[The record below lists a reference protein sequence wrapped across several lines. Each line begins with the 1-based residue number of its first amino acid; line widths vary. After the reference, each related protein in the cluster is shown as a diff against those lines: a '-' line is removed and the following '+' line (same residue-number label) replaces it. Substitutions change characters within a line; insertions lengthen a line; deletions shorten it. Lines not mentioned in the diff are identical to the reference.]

1 MDIFLIKCKSI
12 VKTGIE
18 TLTIFFFQHTT
29 RNMYT
34 PTKIGD
40 TVKILQL
47 LSLGYSPI
55 QKFTEAENGT
65 PLHVAASEGH
75 VLTSHVLVQ
84 AGAEL
89 DAIDD
94 DQATPLMLACTKG
107 RPNIVR
113 YERELFNL
121 ADSDMLLCRIFK
133 VMFQS

>member
-1 MDIFLIKCKSI
+1 
-12 VKTGIE
+12 
-18 TLTIFFFQHTT
+18 
-29 RNMYT
+29 MYT

-113 YERELFNL
+113 YEIELFNL

-133 VMFQS
+133 DMFQS

>member
-1 MDIFLIKCKSI
+1 
-12 VKTGIE
+12 
-18 TLTIFFFQHTT
+18 
-29 RNMYT
+29 MYN
-34 PTKIGD
+34 PTKSGD

-94 DQATPLMLACTKG
+94 EQLTPLMLACTKG

-113 YERELFNL
+113 YKFQILSLKFQIG
-121 ADSDMLLCRIFK
+121 SSIFLE
-133 VMFQS
+133 FTRNSANRYIL